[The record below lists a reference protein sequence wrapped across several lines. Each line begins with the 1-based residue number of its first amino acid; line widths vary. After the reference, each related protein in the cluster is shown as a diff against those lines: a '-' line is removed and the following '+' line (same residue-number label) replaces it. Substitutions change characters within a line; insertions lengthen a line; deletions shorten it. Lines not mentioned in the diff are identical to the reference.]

1 MARISDVEM
10 ADRLSRRRSR
20 VIPLLA
26 LLFISGQAMYFGT
39 VAEPMRNVDAVRIA
53 AWLVWALALL
63 LLLATGGGFFRK
75 KSVRAL
81 MEEDVTLEN
90 RRRGIA
96 FGFWTAMLSAVALYP
111 LAMMEEVTAREAVHI
126 VVTFGI
132 GAALL
137 RFAILERR
145 ALADG

>member
-1 MARISDVEM
+1 MAQISDVEM

-20 VIPLLA
+20 MIPVLA
-26 LLFISGQAMYFGT
+26 LLFISGQVLYFGNMT
-39 VAEPMRNVDAVRIA
+39 EPMRTVDTVRIS

-81 MEEDVTLEN
+81 MEDDVTVQN
-90 RRRGIA
+90 RSRAVA
-96 FGFWTAMLSAVALYP
+96 FGFWTAMLAAVTLYP
-111 LAMMEEVTAREAVHI
+111 FAMAQNVTAREAVHI
-126 VVTFGI
+126 IVTFGI

-137 RFAILERR
+137 RFAMLERR
-145 ALADG
+145 ALRDG